1 VARATLRPPQRRTE
15 SFLAAVRETDPFYVT
30 VAVMAVCALMLTAGY
45 VLKSCHF
52 PHSGNVPT
60 LCYSDIKLFYRYRDI
75 GSMPLPYVHG
85 GLRGF
90 NEYPVLTGLFAWS
103 TARLAANP
111 AQYLMVSAAL
121 LGTVAL
127 GVAYVLDRITGWRAL
142 LWAGAPAIALYAF
155 HNWDVLAVAASV
167 LGIWCWLRG
176 HPTWAAVCFG
186 VGGALK
192 LYPVLFVV
200 PLTLD
205 QLSCRGRG
213 KAVTI
218 LAIGLGTAAAINL
231 PFMIMNFGGWFGTY
245 RFHSSRPP
253 NIDSLWG
260 VVLNARR
267 WDVTRLNLL
276 STGLM
281 LITFLTVLAAGQI
294 RSRRDGSYPFVQVCG
309 ALLAGFLLWNKVQSP
324 QYTLWILPFL
334 VLLRVRLVWWLLY
347 AALDFLVYVS
357 VLYLGPKSFDLA
369 RPYLRLSVYGRA
381 ALLAALIALFLRAD
395 EAAAVPERVPP

>member
-1 VARATLRPPQRRTE
+1 VAKATLWPPQRRTE
-15 SFLAAVRETDPFYVT
+15 SLLAAVRETDPFYVT
-30 VAVMAVCALMLTAGY
+30 VAVMAVCAFMLTAGY

-52 PHSGNVPT
+52 PHSGNAPH
-60 LCYSDIKLFYRYRDI
+60 LCFSDIELFYRSRHI

-85 GLRGF
+85 GVRGF

-111 AQYLMVSAAL
+111 AQYLMVSAAI
-121 LGTVAL
+121 LGPIAL
-127 GVAYVLDRITGWRAL
+127 GVAYVLDRMTGWRAL
-142 LWAGAPAIALYAF
+142 LWAGAPALVLYAF
-155 HNWDVLAVAASV
+155 HNWDVLPVAASV
-167 LGIWCWLRG
+167 LGIWCWWRG
-176 HPTWAAVCFG
+176 KPMWAALCFG

-192 LYPVLFVV
+192 LYPLLFVV
-200 PLTLD
+200 PLALD
-205 QLSCRGRG
+205 QLSRRGRG
-213 KAVTI
+213 KA
-218 LAIGLGTAAAINL
+218 LATLATGIGTAAAINI
-231 PFMIMNFGGWFGTY
+231 PFMIMNFGGWFATY
-245 RFHSSRPP
+245 RFHSSRWS

-260 VVLNARR
+260 MLLKGPS

-281 LITFLTVLAAGQI
+281 LITFLAVLVAGTM
-294 RSRRDGSYPFVQVCG
+294 RSRRDGSYPFLQVCG

-334 VLLRVRLVWWLLY
+334 VLLRVRLVWWFLY

-357 VLYLGPKSFDLA
+357 VLYLGFKSLDLA

-395 EAAAVPERVPP
+395 DAAAVPDPVPP

>member
-1 VARATLRPPQRRTE
+1 MRPSGWRTE
-15 SFLAAVRETDPFYVT
+15 SILAALREIPPVYVT
-30 VAVMAVCALMLTAGY
+30 LVVMVVCAFMLTAGY

-52 PHSGNVPT
+52 PHPRNLQL
-60 LCYSDIKLFYRYRDI
+60 LCYSDIELFYRYRDI
-75 GSMPLPYVHG
+75 GSLPLPYVHG
-85 GLRGF
+85 GVRGF

-111 AQYLMVSAAL
+111 AQYLMVSAAV

-127 GVAYVLDRITGWRAL
+127 GVAYLLDRITGWRAL
-142 LWAGAPAIALYAF
+142 LWAGAPALALYAF

-200 PLTLD
+200 PLALD
-205 QLSCRGRG
+205 QLSRRGRG
-213 KAVTI
+213 KAVTT
-218 LAIGLGTAAAINL
+218 LVAGLGTAAAVNV
-231 PFMIMNFGGWFGTY
+231 PFMIMNFGGWFATY
-245 RFHSSRPP
+245 RFHSSRQP

-260 VVLNARR
+260 VLLNGRR
-267 WDVTRLNLL
+267 WDVTRLNLI

-281 LITFLTVLAAGQI
+281 LVTFLAVLGAGRV
-294 RSRRDGSYPFVQVCG
+294 RSRRDGTYPFLQVCG

-334 VLLRVRLVWWLLY
+334 VLLRVRLLWWLLY
-347 AALDFLVYVS
+347 AAIDFLVYVS
-357 VLYLGPKSFDLA
+357 VFYLGPRSVDLA

-381 ALLAALIALFLRAD
+381 ALVAVLIAVFLRAA
-395 EAAAVPERVPP
+395 AAAVPDPVPP